1 MTQQPEPDDHSQPE
15 QPDVQAQPGEG
26 ARDGAPPAGSAEQA
40 SADTTD
46 LGQLETQLAER
57 TADLQ
62 RLQAEYVNYKRR
74 VDRDRGVVRDN
85 ATATVLTAL
94 LPVLDDIDRARMHG
108 ELTGGFKAVA
118 ESLERTVTGLGL
130 VRFGEPGEPFDPQVH
145 EALMHELSDDVDG
158 PTAQTILQPGY
169 RIAERIVRP
178 ARVAVVEPLTTASG
192 VTVDEAEAPSG
203 PGPVDADVAGP
214 DVVDDAPLDDGGA
227 DDGRA
232 DDADDGSAGDVVEGR
247 ASRDESSRT

>member
-1 MTQQPEPDDHSQPE
+1 MTQQPEPHEQQQPE
-15 QPDVQAQPGEG
+15 QPDQQAQPVEG
-26 ARDGAPPAGSAEQA
+26 SRDGAPPAGSPEHAT
-40 SADTTD
+40 ADATSVS
-46 LGQLETQLAER
+46 QLETQLAER

-85 ATATVLTAL
+85 ATAAVLTGL

-118 ESLERTVTGLGL
+118 ESLEHTVTSLGL

-169 RIAERIVRP
+169 RVAERIVRP
-178 ARVAVVEPLTTASG
+178 ARVAVVEPLTTVAG
-192 VTVDEAEAPSG
+192 VILDEDEVPSG

-214 DVVDDAPLDDGGA
+214 DVVDDADLDDA
-227 DDGRA
+227 A
-232 DDADDGSAGDVVEGR
+232 PDAGPDAGPDDGSADDAVDGR
-247 ASRDESSRT
+247 ASRDESSRA